1 MIAQHIDY
9 PLTSKLPLR
18 PHSPFPS
25 QVNIPRQHHHIR
37 VRVLDFGGPELQVEI
52 AEDVQA
58 HGDMANRRAAVLE
71 VKTCAGEVSRTKVF
85 RPSTLDF
92 RPSTKLESR
101 AGVGLPT
108 RRDGFAN
115 RRLNCSAN

>member
-37 VRVLDFGGPELQVEI
+37 IGNRNPGRPELQVQI

-58 HGDMANRRAAVLE
+58 RCRSE
-71 VKTCAGEVSRTKVF
+71 
-85 RPSTLDF
+85 
-92 RPSTKLESR
+92 
-101 AGVGLPT
+101 
-108 RRDGFAN
+108 
-115 RRLNCSAN
+115 